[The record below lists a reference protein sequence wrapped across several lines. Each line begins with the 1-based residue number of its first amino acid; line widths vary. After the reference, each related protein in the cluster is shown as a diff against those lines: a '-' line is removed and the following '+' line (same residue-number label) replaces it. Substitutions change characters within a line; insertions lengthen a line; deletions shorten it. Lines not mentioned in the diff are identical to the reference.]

1 MCIDVSHGGCCV
13 CDGVPCA
20 QYKRPQRVCEA
31 CYIERMIY
39 TVKLMVNGCIQC
51 AVSFPADT
59 PLLDFMRYVEDTLR
73 TPVAQQQ
80 LRLGASAD
88 HVFPVNM
95 PPREA
100 AMARAQLLHVPLHR
114 LGFRSGV
121 VVEVTDVTNRATQQ
135 WRVRLGGDVFGVS
148 VTGSQSMEAVATGF
162 AVAVSA
168 VGRCRSVWGAVGV
181 LTALSSRHLGADH
194 DTDFNTAHRPRAD
207 RAVGESSRVTSSES
221 VPLPFPFPALPPA
234 LSPSSSATS
243 HVTRQSCGCR

>member
-13 CDGVPCA
+13 CDGVPGA

-181 LTALSSRHLGADH
+181 LTAFKLSSRHLSADH
-194 DTDFNTAHRPRAD
+194 DTDFNTAHRHHA
-207 RAVGESSRVTSSES
+207 SRRPSRYLYPFLSLPC
-221 VPLPFPFPALPPA
+221 PLPLSRLPAQPR
-234 LSPSSSATS
+234 
-243 HVTRQSCGCR
+243 V